1 LFHAK
6 KQDPRI
12 GETIC
17 RFMPER
23 SSSITRKIL
32 NLFSRGNR
40 KAESLDYLC
49 LYSGADCE
57 LLTKEPKRR
66 SSISEQRNKDG
77 TAKRYRLD
85 VLSSS
90 SDSGGK
96 VSETTSGEANFSSRF
111 SRIILK
117 NFPAKVFRQLG
128 RAFRR
133 APREAALKEETALWA
148 GIKEYLNSRN
158 FFEFV
163 CTEEYDKRTGCV
175 ANKTRIGTR
184 GKTHAV

>member
-1 LFHAK
+1 
-6 KQDPRI
+6 
-12 GETIC
+12 
-17 RFMPER
+17 
-23 SSSITRKIL
+23 
-32 NLFSRGNR
+32 
-40 KAESLDYLC
+40 
-49 LYSGADCE
+49 
-57 LLTKEPKRR
+57 
-66 SSISEQRNKDG
+66 
-77 TAKRYRLD
+77 LD

-117 NFPAKVFRQLG
+117 NFPAKVFRRLG

-133 APREAALKEETALWA
+133 ASREAALKEETGLWV

-163 CTEEYDKRTGCV
+163 CAEEYDKR
-175 ANKTRIGTR
+175 AWLHR
-184 GKTHAV
+184 G